1 MVNPSYG
8 RAFVPRPRQPGS
20 MSPPGSPATPSTPAN
35 GRSVTDSSGRLISR
49 PTETPTVESPPLAPP
64 TRVRPGG
71 GRSSRSA
78 EPRHSVEDPEP
89 PGRSHARRGWNW
101 LLVLPIG
108 MPLLTPL
115 YNRLTPELWG
125 IPFFYW
131 YQLGCALL
139 ATVVIAVVYQLTKD
153 RD

>member
-1 MVNPSYG
+1 LV
-8 RAFVPRPRQPGS
+8 
-20 MSPPGSPATPSTPAN
+20 
-35 GRSVTDSSGRLISR
+35 SR
-49 PTETPTVESPPLAPP
+49 PTETPTVESPPLTPP
-64 TRVRPGG
+64 QTRVRPGG
-71 GRSSRSA
+71 RPARFA
-78 EPRHSVEDPEP
+78 EARHSLDDPEP
-89 PGRSHARRGWNW
+89 PGRAHTRRGWNW
-101 LLVLPIG
+101 LLVIPIV

>member
-1 MVNPSYG
+1 LV
-8 RAFVPRPRQPGS
+8 
-20 MSPPGSPATPSTPAN
+20 
-35 GRSVTDSSGRLISR
+35 SR
-49 PTETPTVESPPLAPP
+49 PADTPTVESPPLAPP

-71 GRSSRSA
+71 RSRLD
-78 EPRHSVEDPEP
+78 EPRHSVDDPEP
-89 PGRSHARRGWNW
+89 PGRAHSRRGWNW
-101 LLVLPIG
+101 LLIIPIV